1 MIIIVSEISH
11 ITFIFRD
18 VIILCIVKCFLYH
31 YVLFLKRDITMS
43 TKIRLFIISWFLW
56 IRIRKNTNSWK
67 QWFTKLQ
74 FQELARRVSVNTSK
88 NIVYTWLLCC
98 VLIFSFSLLPLFH
111 RFLIGRQKSQME
123 KRESILLPLLVSLS
137 ISG

>member
-1 MIIIVSEISH
+1 MWHHYNSICIWARI
-11 ITFIFRD
+11 
-18 VIILCIVKCFLYH
+18 IILCFVKCFLYH
-31 YVLFLKRDITMS
+31 YALFLKRDITMS
-43 TKIRLFIISWFLW
+43 MKIRLFIISWFLW

-67 QWFTKLQ
+67 RWFTKLQ

-88 NIVYTWLLCC
+88 NIVCTWLLCC